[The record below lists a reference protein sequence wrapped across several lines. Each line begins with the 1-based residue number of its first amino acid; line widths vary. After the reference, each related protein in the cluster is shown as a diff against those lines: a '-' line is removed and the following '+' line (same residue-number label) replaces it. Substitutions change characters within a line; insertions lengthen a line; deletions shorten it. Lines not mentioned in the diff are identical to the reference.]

1 MQILQPRQTPP
12 LQPRTALQP
21 RLSTLLS
28 PSPPIPPLR
37 ARKAPAPGSRSHLR
51 LPPLPSELRPPNQLQ
66 PPGPRHHRR
75 RGSSTSTPTPTS
87 TTSPARRSH
96 DPTLATASVPT
107 DATARATGGSSTTV
121 AHRPGSTSSTSLE
134 SLSPSTATIW
144 SGSPT
149 TVTSTTAHRCLRERL
164 PRSGVGSTSAPVVP
178 PRADGGR

>member
-144 SGSPT
+144 FGSPT

-164 PRSGVGSTSAPVVP
+164 PRSGVGSTSAPAVP
-178 PRADGGR
+178 PKADGGR